1 MLEVL
6 PTPTSFQDLLL
17 SFILHRGLLHQIPP
31 KEKIA
36 LKKGRLK
43 TIDLI
48 FSTEFTQNDFL

>member
-1 MLEVL
+1 MVEVL
-6 PTPTSFQDLLL
+6 PTPTSFQDRLL
-17 SFILHRGLLHQIPP
+17 SFILHRGLLCKIPS

-36 LKKGRLK
+36 LKKDSLK